1 VLNRKFSASKSPT
14 FHRLNVG
21 ANLKMKQTIFFI
33 LTLILTIGCSTK
45 TEENQTENVTET
57 VVENSIERLDSISA
71 QELEKLIGVPVRNKF
86 DENYSGHY
94 SFTTDEQD
102 QKVLNGD
109 FEFIHFDSSA
119 FQDPITKEYDTTWIS
134 VSKIRYQG
142 TFANGVKNGSFK
154 EILLFDDGVDLY
166 SKWTVS
172 LDFKDDKC
180 SKGTFTGILGHIMPE
195 STYEFEKLDTCT
207 FQSVVDK
214 ASDRWT
220 EEYEERKN

>member
-1 VLNRKFSASKSPT
+1 
-14 FHRLNVG
+14 
-21 ANLKMKQTIFFI
+21 MKQNIFYI
-33 LTLILTIGCSTK
+33 LTLILIIGCSTK
-45 TEENQTENVTET
+45 TEKNQTEIETET

-71 QELEKLIGVPVRNKF
+71 QELEKLIKVPVRNKF
-86 DENYSGHY
+86 DEMYNGHY
-94 SFTTDEQD
+94 SFTTDEQG

-119 FQDPITKEYDTTWIS
+119 FYDPLTKEYDTTWIS
-134 VSKIRYQG
+134 ISKIEYQG
-142 TFANGVKNGSFK
+142 TFANGVKNGTFK
-154 EILLFDDGVDLY
+154 EKLLFDDGIDLY

-214 ASDRWT
+214 ASERWK
-220 EEYEERKN
+220 EEYEKRKN